1 MWPFLKRFYLDR
13 IHGLFK
19 TRDLNLMGDIFL
31 LIKDFNWL
39 FGFLI
44 VNLKNAVAG
53 PLPKQGLAK
62 FEEVCSDD
70 KVEQDEKK
78 PAKDVAED
86 QWYPLFFGQHLEIK

>member
-1 MWPFLKRFYLDR
+1 MWPFLKRLYLDR

-19 TRDLNLMGDIFL
+19 TRDLNLIGDIFL

-39 FGFLI
+39 FSLWI
-44 VNLKNAVAG
+44 VNLKNAVG

-70 KVEQDEKK
+70 KVEEDEKK
-78 PAKDVAED
+78 SAKDVAED
-86 QWYPLFFGQHLEIK
+86 QWYPLFFGHHLQIK